1 MKIVYYHCITPMHVG
16 SGSNLGVVDLPVY
29 REIHTEFPLIPSST
43 IKGVLRA
50 RYEIEVSK
58 EKAKKIFGSEE
69 REENSEQPTLQAGEV
84 IFTDAKIL
92 LFPVKSLKGVFVWI
106 TSPLVISRFE
116 RDTGKKLDIDFSKLK
131 ETDALVSSDRPVVS
145 GKVILEE
152 FSFNAVKDENIK
164 QIKDIIKQDV
174 DPDKIVILPDNIF
187 KFFVKNYTEV
197 VARIRID
204 QSKGT
209 VKDGGLWYQ
218 ELVPAETVYYGC
230 MMSRVP
236 DNSSLEEISE
246 FINGKTLQ
254 FGGDETLGRGYTKII
269 VEG

>member
-1 MKIVYYHCITPMHVG
+1 MKIVYYHCITPIHVG

-29 REIHTEFPLIPSST
+29 REIHTDFPVIPSSA

-50 RYEIEVSK
+50 RYEMEVSK
-58 EKAKKIFGSEE
+58 EEAKKIFGSEE
-69 REENSEQPTLQAGEV
+69 KEENSEQATLQAGEV

-106 TSPLVISRFE
+106 TSPLVISRFV
-116 RDTGKKLDIDFSKLK
+116 RDTGKKLDIDFSKLT
-131 ETDALVSSDRPVVS
+131 ETNALVSSDRPVVS

-152 FSFNAVKDENIK
+152 FSFDAVKEEKIK
-164 QIKDIIKQDV
+164 QIKDIVKHSI
-174 DPDKIVILPDNIF
+174 DPEKIVVLPDNIF
-187 KFFVKNYTEV
+187 RFFVKNYTEI

-204 QSKGT
+204 QAKGT
-209 VKDGGLWYQ
+209 VKEGGLWYQ
-218 ELVPAETVYYGC
+218 ELVPAETVYYSC
-230 MMSRVP
+230 MMSRVS
-236 DNSSLEEISE
+236 DNDSLEKISQ

-254 FGGDETLGRGYTKII
+254 FGGDETLGRGYTKIV